1 MHKHSDLIDKIL
13 NIEWAMFQNVKSETP
28 ASCQQMPDNFKRIRG
43 SLFEVWEEDT
53 LASYLSDLTKAEK
66 EGKNLITLKYAR
78 MDDRVP
84 PLKNAATLKKIAE
97 IVEIEKKWQVEIK
110 HNYPA
115 IYSRVGRS
123 TQETGGGESFS
134 VYLACELET
143 YGDHTLECYYQG
155 IKNAEN
161 NHINLAAKSLEILL
175 RKGGYQN
182 IDHAER
188 HLKDAART

>member
-28 ASCQQMPDNFKRIRG
+28 ASCQKMPDNFKRIRG

-97 IVEIEKKWQVEIK
+97 IVEIEKKMRLVRNDK
-110 HNYPA
+110 A
-115 IYSRVGRS
+115 
-123 TQETGGGESFS
+123 
-134 VYLACELET
+134 
-143 YGDHTLECYYQG
+143 
-155 IKNAEN
+155 
-161 NHINLAAKSLEILL
+161 
-175 RKGGYQN
+175 
-182 IDHAER
+182 
-188 HLKDAART
+188 